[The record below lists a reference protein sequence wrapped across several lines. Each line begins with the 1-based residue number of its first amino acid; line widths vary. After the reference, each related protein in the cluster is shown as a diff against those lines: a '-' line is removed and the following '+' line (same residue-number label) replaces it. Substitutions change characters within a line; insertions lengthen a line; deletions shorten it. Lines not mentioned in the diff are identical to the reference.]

1 MLVSTTCLVFIVL
14 GLTAMFIE
22 TQRVFKAGTKQTNM
36 TDSGRTI
43 LDMVTSDLAQ
53 LSDAQNTNVV
63 NLFWSWSPANTST
76 QTADGA
82 TVPFRTNQL
91 QMIFML
97 VHTNLQWVGVG
108 YAVSNAVAGAGTL
121 YRYQANT
128 SDPLFYTNFVN
139 IFTNFS
145 VSASNGVFNP
155 AYFHRVADGVVHLKI
170 RAYDQ
175 TGHEPLYEQQNDFNP
190 NGDEFSY
197 PAQGYYYN
205 IGSGQS
211 NYVAPAAL
219 PASVQLELGVLEPDA
234 YDQLRNLPRVANAP
248 RNFMVSAGG
257 KIQIYR
263 QNIPI
268 VGAIQ

>member
-22 TQRVFKAGTKQTNM
+22 TQRIFKAGTKQTTM

-43 LDMVTSDLAQ
+43 LDTVASDLAQ
-53 LSDAQNTNVV
+53 LSDAQNPFIT
-63 NLFWSWSPANTST
+63 NLFWSWPANSSV
-76 QTADGA
+76 QIADGS

-91 QMIFML
+91 QMVFML

-108 YAVSNAVAGAGTL
+108 YAVSNAANGAGTL
-121 YRYQANT
+121 YRYQAATN
-128 SDPLFYTNFVN
+128 DPLTFAGFWPIYTNFTLN
-139 IFTNFS
+139 
-145 VSASNGVFNP
+145 ASNGIFNP
-155 AYFHRVADGVVHLKI
+155 YYFHRVTDGVVQLKI

-175 TGHEPLYEQQNDFNP
+175 TGNEPLLEQGFDFA
-190 NGDEFSY
+190 NGYSLGY
-197 PAQGYYYN
+197 PAPYYFYTT
-205 IGSGQS
+205 GVGQN
-211 NYVAPAAL
+211 NYVASATL
-219 PASVQLELGVLEPDA
+219 PASVQLEVGVLEPDA
-234 YDQLRNLPRVANAP
+234 YEQLRALPNRTLQSNYLAK
-248 RNFMVSAGG
+248 AGG